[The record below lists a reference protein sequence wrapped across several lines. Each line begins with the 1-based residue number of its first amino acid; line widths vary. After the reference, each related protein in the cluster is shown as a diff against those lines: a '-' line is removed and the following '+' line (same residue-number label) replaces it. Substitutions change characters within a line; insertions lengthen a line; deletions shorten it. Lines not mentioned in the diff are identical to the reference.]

1 MLTNIINA
9 NLFKTAL
16 CLLLITIIFNSC
28 QKKASVNNGNKVP
41 DSLKM
46 LKDAKELIRTDS
58 IAKNLSAIR
67 FSTLAYSNFS
77 VNIDTILN
85 RKILLQDFS
94 LIDIQKKGGQYY
106 AKLSAYHS
114 HYLFK
119 LQLKLEDVKQ
129 LRINENDIDTT
140 HFLLIEIN
148 NIYMA
153 NEDIAKE
160 FYKKGKNTT
169 GSADEDVPFDSMF
182 KLDGKLIRVIKRR
195 H

>member
-1 MLTNIINA
+1 MLSIFII
-9 NLFKTAL
+9 L
-16 CLLLITIIFNSC
+16 NSC
-28 QKKASVNNGNKVP
+28 QKKAGVNNGNKVL
-41 DSLKM
+41 DSLKTLNT
-46 LKDAKELIRTDS
+46 LKDAKELMRTDS
-58 IAKNLSAIR
+58 IAKNLSALR

-94 LIDIQKKGGQYY
+94 LIDIQKKNNQYY
-106 AKLSAYHS
+106 TKLSAYHS

-119 LQLKLEDVKQ
+119 LKMNLDDVKR
-129 LRINENDIDTT
+129 LRIHENDDTDTT

-153 NEDIAKE
+153 NADIAKE
-160 FYKKGKNTT
+160 FYKKRKNAFD
-169 GSADEDVPFDSMF
+169 SVPDDVPFDSMF

>member
-1 MLTNIINA
+1 MLS
-9 NLFKTAL
+9 
-16 CLLLITIIFNSC
+16 ITIILNSC
-28 QKKASVNNGNKVP
+28 QEKANVNNGNKVL
-41 DSLKM
+41 DSLKTLKT
-46 LKDAKELIRTDS
+46 LKDTKELMRTDS
-58 IAKNLSAIR
+58 IANNLSAIR

-94 LIDIQKKGGQYY
+94 LIDIQKKANQYY

-119 LQLKLEDVKQ
+119 LKMNLEDVMR
-129 LRINENDIDTT
+129 LRINKNDDVDTT

-153 NEDIAKE
+153 DADIAKE
-160 FYKKGKNTT
+160 FYKKKNNAFD
-169 GSADEDVPFDSMF
+169 SIPEDVPFDSMLR
-182 KLDGKLIRVIKRR
+182 LDGRLIRAIKRS